1 MKIGAVENHR
11 FRESGSL
18 VYPVYS
24 RRSRG
29 LSVGLNLFPDGK
41 VCSFDCPYCEVFPFR
56 SEYKFSLEAFETELK
71 KVLVQAKEQ
80 KDEVRD
86 LCFSGNGEPS
96 NSPHFA
102 GALNC
107 AVRLRDEIVP
117 AANLVIITNGT
128 GLLNDEVFGLLKNA
142 AAPPV
147 ALKIWLKLDAG
158 TSSWYQAMNRSSVS
172 FEKLTAKIR
181 DFSRCAPFTIQ
192 TMICAVEGK
201 APPHEEEN
209 AWEDL
214 VMDLAGG
221 QSITNIHLYGKARPA
236 PEDPLTEA
244 LPASFLEERAA
255 SLRSRLAALP
265 GLSVPVEIFP

>member
-1 MKIGAVENHR
+1 MEIGAVENHR

-29 LSVGLNLFPDGK
+29 LSVGLNLFPDRK
-41 VCSFDCPYCEVFPFR
+41 ICSFDCPYCEVFPFR
-56 SEYKFSLEAFETELK
+56 SKNNFSHETFEIELRQ
-71 KVLVQAKEQ
+71 VLDQAKKQ

-86 LCFSGNGEPS
+86 LCFSGNGEPA

-102 GALNC
+102 AALNS
-107 AVRLRDEIVP
+107 AARLRDGIVP
-117 AANLVIITNGT
+117 AADIVVITNGT
-128 GLLNDEVFGLLKNA
+128 GLLNDDVFDLLKNS

-147 ALKIWLKLDAG
+147 SLKIWLKLDAG
-158 TSSWYQAMNRSSVS
+158 TPSWYQAMNRSAVS
-172 FEKLTAKIR
+172 FEKLIAKIR

-192 TMICAVEGK
+192 TMVCAAEGK
-201 APPHEEEN
+201 APSHEEKK

-214 VMDLAGG
+214 VLDLAGG
-221 QSITNIHLYGKARPA
+221 HNITNIHLYGKARPA

-244 LPASFLEERAA
+244 LPVSFLEERAA
-255 SLRSRLAALP
+255 SLRSRLADIP
-265 GLSVPVEIFP
+265 GISVPVEVFP